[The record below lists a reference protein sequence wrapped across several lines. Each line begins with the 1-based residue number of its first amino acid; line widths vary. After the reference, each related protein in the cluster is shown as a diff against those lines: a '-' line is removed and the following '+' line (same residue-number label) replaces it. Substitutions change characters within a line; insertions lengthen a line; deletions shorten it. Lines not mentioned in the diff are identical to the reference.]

1 VRDTPRRGLQTARR
15 TLPINAGILEHQL
28 EIVEVSMKRLLLAGV
43 LALAAGLMATASRA
57 EDTIKIGLIISYSG
71 QFADTGGQMDNGIK
85 LYVKQHGDT
94 IAGKK
99 IELIRKD
106 TGGIAPDV
114 AKRLAQELVVRD
126 HADVIAGF
134 ALTPNALAAADVS
147 AEAKKFMV
155 VMNAATS
162 IITTKSPYIART
174 SVTTPM
180 LNQTLGTWAAKH
192 GIKTAYTMVSDYG
205 PGIDAETAFH
215 TGFKEA
221 GGEIVGSVRFPVANP
236 DFSAFVQRAKDLN
249 PDAIYIWIPG
259 GAQPAAVGKA
269 LAERGVDPTKIKVL
283 GQDALT
289 FESALKNIGDAAL
302 GIITVSNYD
311 YNHQSALNR
320 EFVKAYN
327 EEFHRNPDIYSVGG
341 YDGMHLIYET
351 LKKTA
356 GNTDGDALIAAA
368 KGMSWESPRGPM
380 SIDPETRDVVETVYI
395 RRVEKAGSDLVNVE
409 IDKIDSVKDP
419 VKERMKH

>member
-1 VRDTPRRGLQTARR
+1 
-15 TLPINAGILEHQL
+15 
-28 EIVEVSMKRLLLAGV
+28 MKRLVIAGLV
-43 LALAAGLMATASRA
+43 AAAASLAATAGHAQS
-57 EDTIKIGLIISYSG
+57 TVKIGLIISYSG
-71 QFADTGGQMDNGIK
+71 QFADTAAQMDNGIK

-94 IAGKK
+94 VVGKK
-99 IELIRKD
+99 LEFVRKD

-126 HADVIAGF
+126 HADIIAGF
-134 ALTPNALAAADVS
+134 ALTPNALAAGDVS

-174 SVTTPM
+174 SVTTPQ

-192 GIKTAYTMVSDYG
+192 GIKTVYTMVSDYG
-205 PGIDAETAFH
+205 PGIDGETAFQL
-215 TGFKEA
+215 GFKEG

-236 DFSAFVQRAKDLN
+236 DFSAFVQRAKDAN

-269 LAERGVDPTKIKVL
+269 LAERGVDTSKIKVL
-283 GQDALT
+283 GQDALA
-289 FESALKNIGDAAL
+289 FESALKSMGDAAL
-302 GIITVSNYD
+302 GIITVANYD
-311 YNHQSALNR
+311 YNHQSALNK

-327 EEFHRNPDIYSVGG
+327 EEFHRNPDIYSIGG
-341 YDGMHLIYET
+341 YDGMHLIYEA
-351 LKKTA
+351 LKKTN

-368 KGMSWESPRGPM
+368 KGMNWESPRGPM
-380 SIDPETRDVVETVYI
+380 GIDPETRDVVQTVYF
-395 RRVEKAGSDLVNVE
+395 RKVEKVGDEIVNVE
-409 IDKIDSVKDP
+409 FDKTENVKDP
-419 VKERMKH
+419 VKERMKK